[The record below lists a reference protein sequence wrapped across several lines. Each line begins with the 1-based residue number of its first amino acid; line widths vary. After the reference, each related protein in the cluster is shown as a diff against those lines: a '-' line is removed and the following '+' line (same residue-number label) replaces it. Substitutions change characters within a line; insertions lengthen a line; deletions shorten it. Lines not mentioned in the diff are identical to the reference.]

1 MTTGHEAGLAGHYDS
16 TRDTAG
22 FTDEVPIEAR
32 RQVTISVRFSEEEI
46 AALRNRAEELGIKVT
61 AFIRAAALDAE
72 RPLDR
77 AALARLA
84 AGVEE
89 QAHRLRTSLR

>member
-1 MTTGHEAGLAGHYDS
+1 M
-16 TRDTAG
+16 
-22 FTDEVPIEAR
+22 PIEAR